1 MQSQKLITSISTI
14 PNESKL
20 YFPKNSLNYSLTDL
34 KMPPTN
40 TLPLKFPKK
49 YIRKQTNMTMLA
61 QTKYFFS
68 HSVKILKS
76 LPSEILIMPTEA
88 KFFSKPVPPEG

>member
-34 KMPPTN
+34 KMPPT

-88 KFFSKPVPPEG
+88 EFFSKPVPPEG